1 MPVGLPDNLREFDDA
16 DKTRGL
22 IYGNAL
28 ASVTKRFPIE
38 DNDYR
43 LELLNPHYDGPQEF
57 GMEQQKKA
65 LMTDRQLRTPMK
77 GTWRLTHKPTNQVV
91 EERDDVVMNVPYLTP
106 RNTFVYNGNEYT
118 VISQSRLKP
127 GVYTRRRRTGEVE
140 SQFNVKPGTGKG
152 FHLRLEPETGLFK
165 IAIEQSS
172 IPLVPLLKTMGLT
185 DKDMMQA
192 WGAELY
198 AANLKKNDAKAIPK
212 LYERLSGYKYDPKM
226 NEDQQ
231 KQFITENLGKF
242 ELDPDAVART
252 LGLTDTKGITPQVLL
267 RATQKLLNV
276 SKGQEEPDDR
286 DSLMF
291 SNIYSVED
299 LIQERIDK
307 DAGKLAR
314 TLLYK
319 AHRDKSLKPIQR
331 GALDN
336 YIFHPKE
343 GLLLGSGLAMPLE
356 ETNPLHVLEQVNRV
370 TKLGIGGIGSA
381 EAVTDEARNVNN
393 SQMGFID
400 PITGPECWPPNAEV
414 MTKAGWLKWLDVR
427 EHTELAC
434 MINGSLE
441 FHKAD
446 KLHVSDYTGPMYGA
460 KTKFVEYLVTPT
472 HRLWVRPYDDC
483 PLPYRIETAEYMHNR
498 RRMVLTGGHGPF
510 AGSNISDFMLPECK
524 GGNALKLLKDPIDM
538 LLWAE
543 FMGWFLS
550 EGSTSISKKT
560 KRITV
565 SITQNAGAACDAIRE
580 LLTNLP
586 FAYSEYVTPGTD
598 KHDFRIC
605 RNQLGAHL
613 RLFGDSHDKYIPEY
627 FFTCSADVR
636 RALLDSL
643 LLGDGR
649 RKGTTFTFCSASN
662 RLALDVERLAFS
674 LGYSTRVRFEKDTR
688 PQSLTG
694 GMWCVHLN
702 ICNERVILGR
712 TARGTSQYYIQQYR
726 GKVYCAT
733 VPGGLLY
740 CKYGSSIGHWSGNS
754 GAIGIDTRAAYKS
767 FKGNDRKIYGEFRVP
782 GTTKHVYLTPEDI
795 SSKVVAF
802 PGEMASDSDMAVA
815 MVNSKIEKVPKSTVE
830 LEIPSFAHMMSPA
843 INLNPMPTA
852 MMPGRQ
858 FYAAKYWSQFMPLKE
873 GEVPMVD
880 TLTPDGK
887 ETFKEY
893 YGKKVGC
900 VLSKQAGTV
909 IKVKPDMLTIANDDG
924 TTRNVELVK
933 DFPFNRLSVTG
944 DTPVFIRHNGNV
956 RRILIRDYS
965 EGTEVLS
972 YDPMTKS
979 SAWQTI
985 TGFTRHENT
994 KRLFRVSFASGRH
1007 VDVTEDHSLLTLND
1021 SLQLVPVY
1029 PLDCIVNKTRCP
1041 IVFGAAGK
1049 DTAWTYEQ
1057 GILDGLYLSEGSISQ
1072 SQKGLLR
1079 IAVEPKDRQQYV
1091 RELVTNLGHKPHK
1104 PQFGSVGW
1112 TSHELARRW
1121 ETDFGHGAYT
1131 KCIESHVYSRGNVYL
1146 RGLISGYMG
1155 GDGYLHC
1162 DTNEAIQVCAGTIS
1176 YELQQGLVAIL
1187 NLLGI
1192 FATYTEA
1199 RPNGLV
1205 SRYPIYKIRVRSS
1218 DLNKIEQWF
1227 CYPDRQQKFESLVSP
1242 GYRATDSDCIPVS
1255 RMARKLVYAS
1265 HPGRPSH
1272 FIYKSATKGSIAKQR
1287 LVKCTGVVGAWA
1299 NSDILWDTVIG
1310 VDPIEHQDTVYDF
1323 SVENSEAF
1331 ALASG
1336 LLVHNTGI
1344 SYFPSVEVGAKVNVG
1359 DILAHSNFTDKKTG
1373 AINMG
1378 RNLKTTII
1386 PASGHS
1392 YEDAYVISQ
1401 TAANKLATERLYG
1414 YDQDSYGGTE
1424 IGRNKFISAFPQT
1437 YNKEQI
1443 EKLDE
1448 QGVIKQGTIIN
1459 KGDPIILATGPKL
1472 LTSAD
1477 AQLGKLH
1484 KVLRNAVTDKSILW
1498 EHNYPGIVTDV
1509 AVTAHGARVN
1519 IKATPPVQEGDK
1531 LTTTLGSLKGVV
1543 GKVMPDDQMPRD
1555 LATNEPYEL
1564 LLNPMGVLSRVAP
1577 NQVIEMALGKLA
1589 KRTGK
1594 QMRLPQQP
1602 PPGGWQAWATKQLK
1616 DAGVSE
1622 TSDLFDPDTSK
1633 TIKSQGDGYVYVSAF
1648 HHLAE
1653 KKLSHRGEEGA
1664 YTIDEQPAKG
1674 GISGAKRFGT
1684 MEVNGA
1690 LSHGAT
1696 AVIKDAITIRGTKNE
1711 DFWKALRLGRPLPEP
1726 QIPFIYTKFLET
1738 MKAGGINIVDKGDT
1752 LSLMPMTDKEVTKF
1766 SKGTIRTSDM
1776 ITSEFE
1782 PITGGLFD
1790 MGTTGGMAGAR
1801 WGHIDLKEPIPNPVM
1816 EEPVRRILGLTVKK
1830 LRNVI
1835 AGTDQINGLTGGIG
1849 LQAAM
1854 KNIDIDQTIAEHLE
1868 KVKRLRGANRDN
1880 SVKVL
1885 GYLTAAKKQGIHPSD
1900 WMISKVPV
1908 IPPVFRPIARMGD
1921 MALKTDLNELYR
1933 DLIEVNKSIGD
1944 LRKDMPES
1952 ALAQEKL
1959 NLYDATAAAY
1969 GLGDPITSEGQ
1980 SRRVKGAISQIIGT
1994 NPKWGQFQSKVIS
2007 KTVSGVGRGTAAPD
2021 PNLDMDSLGIP
2032 EDSAWVLYKDF
2043 VMRRL
2048 VRQGVPALRAIE
2060 LIDKKSPEA
2069 TEMLNAEMAVRPVIL
2084 NRAPSWHKF
2093 NLLAFY
2099 PHIVEG
2105 HILRVSPLVNK
2116 GFGLDFDGD
2125 AMNFHVPISDKA
2137 VEQTKSKML
2146 PSKNL
2151 FSLTDLKSIR
2161 HSPSMEMTSGL
2172 FQLTSPATK
2181 KPVVYFNTLS
2191 DAKKAYNNGTLG
2203 LTDPIVIRDGQ

>member
-91 EERDDVVMNVPYLTP
+91 EEREDVVMNVPYLTP

-198 AANLKKNDAKAIPK
+198 EANLKKNDAKAIPK
-212 LYERLSGYKYDPKM
+212 LYERLSGYKYDAKM

-242 ELDPDAVART
+242 ELDPDSVART

-276 SKGQEEPDDR
+276 SKGHEEPDDR

-400 PITGPECWPPNAEV
+400 PITGPE
-414 MTKAGWLKWLDVR
+414 
-427 EHTELAC
+427 
-434 MINGSLE
+434 
-441 FHKAD
+441 
-446 KLHVSDYTGPMYGA
+446 
-460 KTKFVEYLVTPT
+460 
-472 HRLWVRPYDDC
+472 
-483 PLPYRIETAEYMHNR
+483 
-498 RRMVLTGGHGPF
+498 
-510 AGSNISDFMLPECK
+510 
-524 GGNALKLLKDPIDM
+524 
-538 LLWAE
+538 
-543 FMGWFLS
+543 
-550 EGSTSISKKT
+550 
-560 KRITV
+560 
-565 SITQNAGAACDAIRE
+565 
-580 LLTNLP
+580 
-586 FAYSEYVTPGTD
+586 
-598 KHDFRIC
+598 
-605 RNQLGAHL
+605 
-613 RLFGDSHDKYIPEY
+613 
-627 FFTCSADVR
+627 
-636 RALLDSL
+636 
-643 LLGDGR
+643 
-649 RKGTTFTFCSASN
+649 
-662 RLALDVERLAFS
+662 
-674 LGYSTRVRFEKDTR
+674 
-688 PQSLTG
+688 
-694 GMWCVHLN
+694 
-702 ICNERVILGR
+702 
-712 TARGTSQYYIQQYR
+712 
-726 GKVYCAT
+726 
-733 VPGGLLY
+733 
-740 CKYGSSIGHWSGNS
+740 S

-767 FKGNDRKIYGEFRVP
+767 FKGNDKKIYGEFRVP

-795 SSKVVAF
+795 SAKVVAF
-802 PGEMASDSDMAVA
+802 PGEMTSPGDMAVA

-933 DFPFNRLSVTG
+933 DFPFNRL
-944 DTPVFIRHNGNV
+944 
-956 RRILIRDYS
+956 
-965 EGTEVLS
+965 
-972 YDPMTKS
+972 
-979 SAWQTI
+979 
-985 TGFTRHENT
+985 
-994 KRLFRVSFASGRH
+994 
-1007 VDVTEDHSLLTLND
+1007 
-1021 SLQLVPVY
+1021 
-1029 PLDCIVNKTRCP
+1029 
-1041 IVFGAAGK
+1041 
-1049 DTAWTYEQ
+1049 
-1057 GILDGLYLSEGSISQ
+1057 
-1072 SQKGLLR
+1072 
-1079 IAVEPKDRQQYV
+1079 
-1091 RELVTNLGHKPHK
+1091 
-1104 PQFGSVGW
+1104 
-1112 TSHELARRW
+1112 
-1121 ETDFGHGAYT
+1121 
-1131 KCIESHVYSRGNVYL
+1131 
-1146 RGLISGYMG
+1146 
-1155 GDGYLHC
+1155 
-1162 DTNEAIQVCAGTIS
+1162 
-1176 YELQQGLVAIL
+1176 
-1187 NLLGI
+1187 
-1192 FATYTEA
+1192 
-1199 RPNGLV
+1199 
-1205 SRYPIYKIRVRSS
+1205 
-1218 DLNKIEQWF
+1218 
-1227 CYPDRQQKFESLVSP
+1227 
-1242 GYRATDSDCIPVS
+1242 
-1255 RMARKLVYAS
+1255 
-1265 HPGRPSH
+1265 
-1272 FIYKSATKGSIAKQR
+1272 
-1287 LVKCTGVVGAWA
+1287 
-1299 NSDILWDTVIG
+1299 
-1310 VDPIEHQDTVYDF
+1310 
-1323 SVENSEAF
+1323 
-1331 ALASG
+1331 
-1336 LLVHNTGI
+1336 TGI

-1373 AINMG
+1373 SINMG

-1424 IGRNKFISAFPQT
+1424 IGRNKFISAFPQV
-1437 YNKEQI
+1437 YNKAQI

-1448 QGVIKQGTIIN
+1448 QGVIKQGTVIN

-1498 EHNYPGIVTDV
+1498 EHSYPGIVTDV
-1509 AVTAHGARVN
+1509 AITAHGARVN

-1594 QMRLPQQP
+1594 QQRLPQQP

-1622 TSDLFDPDTSK
+1622 TSDLFDPGTSK
-1633 TIKSQGDGYVYVSAF
+1633 TIKAQGDGYVYVSAF

-1674 GISGAKRFGT
+1674 GITGAKRFGT

-1726 QIPFIYTKFLET
+1726 QVPFIYNKFLET

-1752 LSLMPMTDKEVTKF
+1752 LSLMPMTDKEVTKL
-1766 SKGTIRTSDM
+1766 SKGAIRTSEM

-1816 EEPVRRILGLTVKK
+1816 EEPVRRVLGLTVKQ

-1835 AGTDQINGLTGGIG
+1835 AGTEQINGLTGGAG

-1854 KNIDIDQTIAEHLE
+1854 KNIDIDQSIAEHLE

-1885 GYLTAAKKQGIHPSD
+1885 GYLTAAKKQGITPAD
-1900 WMISKVPV
+1900 WMVSKIPV
-1908 IPPVFRPIARMGD
+1908 IPPMFRPIARMGD

-1933 DLIEVNKSIGD
+1933 DLIEVNKSIGE

-1959 NLYDATAAAY
+1959 NLYDATSAAY

-2060 LIDKKSPEA
+2060 LIDTKSPEA
-2069 TEMLNAEMAVRPVIL
+2069 KEQLHEEMAVRPIIL

-2099 PHIVEG
+2099 PHIVDG

-2137 VEQTKSKML
+2137 VEQAKSKML